1 MPIIIAESRPTPRY
15 FFIKFQSSR
24 TKRIKISLKEGIAD
38 FSRASLKPKEN
49 EALY

>member
-1 MPIIIAESRPTPRY
+1 MPITIAESRPTPRY

-24 TKRIKISLKEGIAD
+24 TKRIKISLKEEIVD
-38 FSRASLKPKEN
+38 FSTAALKPKEN